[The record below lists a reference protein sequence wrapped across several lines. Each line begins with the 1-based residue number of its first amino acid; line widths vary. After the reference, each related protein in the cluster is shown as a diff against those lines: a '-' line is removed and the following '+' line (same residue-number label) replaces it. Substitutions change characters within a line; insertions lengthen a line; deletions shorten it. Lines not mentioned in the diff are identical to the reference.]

1 VTKAKD
7 TDTKDATP
15 KEDAADGEDVC
26 PVCGRKGRP
35 PGHH

>member
-1 VTKAKD
+1 MTKAKG
-7 TDTKDATP
+7 TEP
-15 KEDAADGEDVC
+15 KEVVDDGEGEGEDVC

>member
-1 VTKAKD
+1 MTKAKN
-7 TDTKDATP
+7 AEP
-15 KEDAADGEDVC
+15 KEVVDDDDVEDVC